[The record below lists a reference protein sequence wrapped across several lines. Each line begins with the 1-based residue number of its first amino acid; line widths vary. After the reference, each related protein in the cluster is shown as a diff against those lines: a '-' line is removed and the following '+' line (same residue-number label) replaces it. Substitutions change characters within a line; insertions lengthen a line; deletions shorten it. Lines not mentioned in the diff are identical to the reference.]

1 MPKISVVKSFRL
13 EYKSR
18 GRRENL
24 RKIKGLPDRQRSGQ
38 SFRVSPA
45 RRVHCTL
52 RVAR

>member
-13 EYKSR
+13 EHKSR

-24 RKIKGLPDRQRSGQ
+24 RKIKGLPVRS
-38 SFRVSPA
+38 
-45 RRVHCTL
+45 VHCTL